1 MGNLQ
6 LPNHDPRTD
15 KNTHK
20 KHTVKHSSCWRHRVN
35 VPFYPQ
41 TIYHPPCRKA
51 AVHNY
56 STLESDVLMTSCP
69 LRAGLGLPPPP
80 PPPPPFPPPP
90 SEPPPSLSP
99 PSLEALAAAA
109 AAAEAVVPVWL
120 IWLLISIIL
129 A

>member
-6 LPNHDPRTD
+6 LPNHDQRTD
-15 KNTHK
+15 RNTHE
-20 KHTVKHSSCWRHRVN
+20 KHTVKHSSCRHRRVN
-35 VPFYPQ
+35 APFYPQ
-41 TIYHPPCRKA
+41 TIYHPLCRKA
-51 AVHNY
+51 AIHNY

-80 PPPPPFPPPP
+80 PPPLPPPP

-109 AAAEAVVPVWL
+109 AEAVVPVWL
-120 IWLLISIIL
+120 IWLLMSIIL